1 LRFLRE
7 AEHIRAVNGGS
18 IRDTV
23 IVFPGALGD
32 FLLALPA
39 LRALARRATGRRI
52 VVVAEPLRALAA
64 IALPASIIESLDAAE
79 SARLFADG
87 PPPAWLGPAAEL
99 HAAEL
104 HSWIGSRDP
113 ALRARFA
120 TLTTVVRCHPV
131 VRGPG
136 RPHAAAVYGRQVGI
150 PVAWRALV
158 TAARLR
164 PPASP
169 MARALL
175 AELRPPVLALSL
187 GAGAPAKRW
196 RREAFVA
203 VADGWRAAGGD
214 VVEIAGPAEHDVA
227 PLAGVRQA
235 RDWPLPDVAALLA
248 GAQAWVGNDSGPSH
262 LAAVVGL
269 PGRVLFGPTEPHRWR
284 PLSFRLRAVRARP
297 SARRGTARVDTL
309 SPKRVLMALQSL
321 TTPNP
326 GSSVRGRRA
335 PRDGAASAPE

>member
-1 LRFLRE
+1 
-7 AEHIRAVNGGS
+7 
-18 IRDTV
+18 V

-39 LRALARRATGRRI
+39 LRALVQRANGSRI
-52 VVVAEPLRALAA
+52 VVVSEPLRGLAA
-64 IALPASIIESLDAAE
+64 IALPTAIIESLDAAE
-79 SARLFADG
+79 ATRLFADG
-87 PPPAWLGPAAEL
+87 PPPAWLAPDAEL
-99 HAAEL
+99 HA
-104 HSWIGSRDP
+104 WIGSHDP
-113 ALRARFA
+113 AVRARLA
-120 TLTTVVRCHPV
+120 TLAAVVRCHPV
-131 VRGPG
+131 VRGAG
-136 RPHAAAVYGRQVGI
+136 RPHAAVVYGRQVGV

-164 PPASP
+164 PPESP
-169 MARALL
+169 IARALL
-175 AELRPPVLALSL
+175 SELRSPVLALSL
-187 GAGAPAKRW
+187 GAGAAAKRW
-196 RREAFVA
+196 RRESFVR

-214 VVEIAGPAEHDVA
+214 VVEIAGPAEHD
-227 PLAGVRQA
+227 LAALEGVRQA
-235 RDWPLPDVAALLA
+235 RDWGLPDVAALLA

-284 PLSFRLRAVRARP
+284 PLSFRLRPVRARP